1 MIETAIEITY
11 KDFKA
16 LMERR
21 NHDADELVDLFRG
34 KIEEPRQFFDRV
46 MSCHW
51 RNPRTGRYEDRSDV
65 VIPYRSVIAFYQQEV
80 HYLQETPSGS
90 ATECAP
96 AAAAVRCSIGRSGPL
111 STAGRRAIGNRS
123 RTANY
128 RLVSSEFH

>member
-80 HYLQETPSGS
+80 HYLQDSQQKRNRVCACGCGRAVFDRKKW
-90 ATECAP
+90 ATLYCRQKGYREQ
-96 AAAAVRCSIGRSGPL
+96 VTDSEL
-111 STAGRRAIGNRS
+111 SS
-123 RTANY
+123 CK
-128 RLVSSEFH
+128 